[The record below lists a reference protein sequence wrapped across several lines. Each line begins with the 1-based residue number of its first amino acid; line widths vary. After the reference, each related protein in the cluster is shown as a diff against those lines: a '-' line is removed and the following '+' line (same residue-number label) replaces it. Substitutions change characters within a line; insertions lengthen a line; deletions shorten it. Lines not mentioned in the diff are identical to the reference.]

1 MKKLYIVGAFNLDI
15 FKLLKAINDVQPT
28 WQVKGFIDSK
38 KKYAGREPFGL
49 PIYEGKKEIESLAQD
64 KSNYFFY
71 NKFRPNKTLKLLR
84 ELNYHFPNLIHP
96 SVDMNFVK
104 IGEGCIVSHGCILG
118 GFIKIG
124 DFVTLRNHCQI
135 NHDTV
140 IQDHVFVGPGANI
153 GSSVLLKKHSFIG
166 QGAIVMRGVT
176 VGEGSLVGA
185 GAVVT
190 KDVPP
195 NTVVIGIPAKPMKK

>member
-1 MKKLYIVGAFNLDI
+1 MKKLYLVGAFNLDI
-15 FKLLKAINDVQPT
+15 FKLLKAINDIQPT
-28 WQVKGFIDSK
+28 WQVRGFIDSK

-49 PIYEGKKEIESLAQD
+49 PLYEGKKEIESLGQD

-71 NKFRPNKTLKLLR
+71 NRVHPNRTLKLLQ
-84 ELNYHFPNLIHP
+84 ELNCQFPNLIHP
-96 SVDMNFVK
+96 GVDMNFVE
-104 IGEGCIVSHGCILG
+104 IGEGCIVSQGCILG

-124 DFVTLRNHCQI
+124 NFVTFRTHCQI
-135 NHDTV
+135 SHDTV
-140 IQDHVFVGPGANI
+140 IEDHVFVGPGANI
-153 GSSVLLKKHSFIG
+153 GSSVLLKKQCFVG
-166 QGAIVMRGVT
+166 QGAIIMRGVT
-176 VGEGSLVGA
+176 IGERSVVGA